1 MQQQQQQQELVRVG
15 QHVLN
20 LRAVAS
26 AHWEGRKLFVYLV
39 GGRFTSFTGDAA
51 ELVWGA
57 VSEPALDL
65 AARELTPAE

>member
-1 MQQQQQQQELVRVG
+1 MQQQELVRVG

-39 GGRFTSFTGDAA
+39 GGRFTSFTGDEAG
-51 ELVWGA
+51 LVWSA
-57 VSEPALDL
+57 ISDPATDL
-65 AARELTPAE
+65 AARELMPAE